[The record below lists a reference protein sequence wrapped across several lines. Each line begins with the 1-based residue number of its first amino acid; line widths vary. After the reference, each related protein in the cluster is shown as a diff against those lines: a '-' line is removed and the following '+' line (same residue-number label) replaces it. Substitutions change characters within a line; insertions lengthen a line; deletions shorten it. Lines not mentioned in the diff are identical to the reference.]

1 MKIGIPRILLF
12 YRYYPMWKAFFENLG
27 IEVVPS
33 SITNKLILDVS
44 VEKSVSEA
52 CLPIKLAYGHV
63 LDLKDKV
70 DFIFLPRIVGL
81 EYRTYMC
88 PKFLGLPDMIRN
100 SEIDAPP
107 IIETT
112 IDKRNFRSG
121 FLKGFFDLGK
131 VFTKNRMKIL
141 KAYLEGLRA
150 LSDYDKRLEEGISPL
165 EIIDGKTF
173 KRDRFKIKIGIVGHC
188 YEIYDDFISGG
199 MIGILDKL
207 GVKVFTMEMFD
218 WNTILKEA
226 NILSKKL
233 FWTFGRELYG
243 TARYLIRNKLVDGI
257 ILVVAFGCGP
267 DSLVR
272 ELIERDL
279 VKPINFPEITITVD
293 EHSSELG
300 LITRLEAFV
309 DMLSRM
315 AQNEDNLSP
324 IW

>member
-12 YRYYPMWKAFFENLG
+12 YRYYPMWKAFFESLG

-33 SITNKLILDVS
+33 SVTNKTILDTS
-44 VEKSVSEA
+44 VERAISEA
-52 CLPIKLAYGHV
+52 CLPIKLAYGHI
-63 LDLKDKV
+63 LDLADRV

-88 PKFLGLPDMIRN
+88 PKFLGLPDMVRN
-100 SEIDAPP
+100 SGIDAPP

-112 IDKRNFRSG
+112 IDKRNLRIG
-121 FLKGFFDLGK
+121 FLKGFFDLGMM
-131 VFTKNRMKIL
+131 FTKNRIKIL

-150 LSDYDKRLEEGISPL
+150 LREYNRYLKEGNSPL
-165 EIIDGKTF
+165 EIIDGRKF
-173 KRDRFKIKIGIVGHC
+173 KSDGFKIKIGIVGHC
-188 YEIYDDFISGG
+188 YEIYDEFISGG
-199 MIGILDKL
+199 MIGILSKL
-207 GVKVFTMEMFD
+207 GAKVFTMEMFD

-226 NILSKKL
+226 NILPKRL

-243 TARYLIRNKLVDGI
+243 TARHFIRNRLVDGI

-279 VKPINFPEITITVD
+279 VKPINFPEITITID

-309 DMLSRM
+309 DMLMLSRRT
-315 AQNEDNLSP
+315 QG
-324 IW
+324 